1 MNNMIFAALYQGLS
15 PERPLMRKLARK
27 QPSTL
32 QGLMDKVEEFINQ
45 EETHKAM
52 ISSRRTQEI
61 ALEKEFKKASKE
73 YQKPVKKFQDYNF
86 TPLNIKV
93 AEFLIE
99 IKKDLEFHRPLNI
112 SGNPPPHNKDKYC
125 DFHKAIGYHTKGCI
139 ALRLLIEKIIKK
151 GKLIRFLGEQRK

>member
-1 MNNMIFAALYQGLS
+1 MAARMRKKSSGYLLTLQQGSNETLKDFMARFNSEKMTVEDPMNNMIFAALYQGLS

-73 YQKPVKKFQDYNF
+73 YQKPVKKFS
-86 TPLNIKV
+86 T
-93 AEFLIE
+93 
-99 IKKDLEFHRPLNI
+99 
-112 SGNPPPHNKDKYC
+112 
-125 DFHKAIGYHTKGCI
+125 
-139 ALRLLIEKIIKK
+139 
-151 GKLIRFLGEQRK
+151 